1 MLLATI
7 DPTAFHIFGIGIQWY
22 AIIIVTGIVLVS
34 WMATKEGMRV
44 GLQENDVIDFM
55 LWALPI
61 SIIGARLYYVI
72 FEWSYYSQHPSQI
85 LAIRNGGLAIYGGLI
100 AGAIVLY
107 FYTKN
112 RFINTWTFL
121 DVAAPSV
128 LLGQAIG
135 RWGNFMNHEAFGEI
149 TTKAFLHKLHLPSF
163 IINNMYIDG
172 AYRQPTFLYE
182 SVWNLVGFIII
193 ILLRRKKDFFKQG
206 EVALSYVI
214 WYSFGRFFIEG
225 MRTDSLMAF
234 GGLRVSE
241 LLSAILFVAAIVI
254 FWYRRK
260 NDNLPYYNRDKGDI
274 KKAI

>member
-206 EVALSYVI
+206 EVALSYVV